1 MPSRFR
7 DLLRFLPVV
16 VAALAVVLVPLTA
29 KAGAKADAESAIAA
43 STATVERLRADANF
57 KREMDPYLARAR
69 AVMIVPR
76 FYKGA
81 FFIGGAYGNG
91 LLTVRDDS
99 GLFSPPAFVR
109 MVGGSLGLQFGGQE
123 ARMIFMIMTDAGL
136 DAVLKDK
143 FKFGAGAGLSFAT
156 FGANIEGSTTSAAGA
171 DIIAFAHS
179 AGAFGGGAFE
189 GTMIEPRQDWNEAV
203 YGAGAL
209 PRGILFDRRYPAPDL
224 TNELY
229 HAMTVN
235 TGAPVDGR
243 QPAAQPMSQQ
253 QPAYQDQ
260 PAVTPAPTAPVQSQP
275 LTPPPSSP
283 PPSSA
288 PSSSGAPSSSS
299 SYQAVPSYDAP
310 PAPAQPEPAPRRSTG
325 PLLIAPVETAPLPPA
340 R

>member
-1 MPSRFR
+1 MPSSRFR
-7 DLLRFLPVV
+7 DLLRLLPIA
-16 VAALAVVLVPLTA
+16 VAALAVALLPLTA
-29 KAGAKADAESAIAA
+29 KAGPKADAEAAIADA
-43 STATVERLRADANF
+43 TATVERLRADANF

-91 LLTVRDDS
+91 LLAVRDDA

-123 ARMIFMIMTDAGL
+123 ARMVFMIMTDAGL

-143 FKFGAGAGLSFAT
+143 FKFGAGGGLSLAT
-156 FGANIEGSTTSAAGA
+156 LGANIEGSTTSAAGA

-189 GTMIEPRQDWNEAV
+189 GTMIEPRPDWNEAV
-203 YGAGAL
+203 YGLGAQ

-224 TNELY
+224 TTDLY
-229 HAMTVN
+229 HALTVN

-243 QPAAQPMSQQ
+243 QPALEAAPT
-253 QPAYQDQ
+253 PAPAPAPTLAEPAAEG
-260 PAVTPAPTAPVQSQP
+260 PAVTPAPTAPVQAAPLDQP
-275 LTPPPSSP
+275 QPAYQSGPASAP
-283 PPSSA
+283 A
-288 PSSSGAPSSSS
+288 PSSQTDS
-299 SYQAVPSYDAP
+299 
-310 PAPAQPEPAPRRSTG
+310 APRRAGS
-325 PLLIAPVETAPLPPA
+325 PLLIAPVDSAPLPPA